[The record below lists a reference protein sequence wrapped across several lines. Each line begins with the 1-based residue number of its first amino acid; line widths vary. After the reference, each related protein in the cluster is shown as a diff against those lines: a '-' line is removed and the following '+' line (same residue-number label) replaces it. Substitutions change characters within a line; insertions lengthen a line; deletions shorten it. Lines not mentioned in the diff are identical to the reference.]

1 MARALFPVGVK
12 SPPPGLAGRTSFRA
26 RKKVLE
32 RHVQE
37 GAASF
42 GVDLAVQAEITVDVD
57 APSAAL
63 GHPRSDR
70 KLAVDE
76 HGPTV
81 ADEDPGGHGREPVP
95 RGEEPARLVQRSAD
109 EASMD
114 DSRRGLVALAEG
126 ERRLVALDS
135 FSRRAGEVDAVRVV
149 ATAPTRR
156 VVVRRNSAQ
165 RRPPRSKCAL

>member
-1 MARALFPVGVK
+1 VK
-12 SPPPGLAGRTSFRA
+12 SPPPGRAGRPSFRA
-26 RKKVLE
+26 REEVLE

-42 GVDLAVQAEITVDVD
+42 GEDLAVQTEVAVDVN

-63 GHPRSDR
+63 GHPRGNR
-70 KLAVDE
+70 ECAVDE
-76 HGPTV
+76 HGPAV
-81 ADEDPGGHGREPVP
+81 ADEDPASHGGEAVP
-95 RGEEPARLVQRSAD
+95 RGEEAAGLIQRGAD
-109 EASMD
+109 EASVD

-126 ERRLVALDS
+126 ERRLVAVDS
-135 FSRRAGEVDAVRVV
+135 LLRGEKEVDAVRVV

-156 VVVRRNSAQ
+156 VVVRRDSAQ